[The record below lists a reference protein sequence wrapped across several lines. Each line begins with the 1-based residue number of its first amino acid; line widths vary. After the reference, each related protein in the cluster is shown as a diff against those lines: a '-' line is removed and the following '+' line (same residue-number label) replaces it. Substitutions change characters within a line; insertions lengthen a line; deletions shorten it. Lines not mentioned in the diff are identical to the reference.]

1 MVEKIIDEFVKK
13 SWERE
18 YEKEKE
24 EEKQAYLNGAVKSI
38 KNILKKGISSYG
50 TIYEIN
56 QVMEELKNE
65 IGEI

>member
-24 EEKQAYLNGAVKSI
+24 EERKAYINGAVKSI
-38 KNILKKGISSYG
+38 KHILERGISPYG

>member
-13 SWERE
+13 SWERN

-38 KNILKKGISSYG
+38 KNILEKGISSYG